1 MVLIDKKEKA
11 MKNIVEKDE
20 HHCLIYQLPSNVT
33 CDDLLREMYVQKVIE
48 EGLFDS
54 KVCATKG
61 NL

>member
-1 MVLIDKKEKA
+1 MNKT
-11 MKNIVEKDE
+11 E
-20 HHCLIYQLPSNVT
+20 HALSNDNKVVFFSAFYYQLPSNVT